1 MDQETLQKMSFET
14 ALARLEEIV
23 GALECGTA
31 ALDDSLALFEEGV
44 ALVRLCNGKLDSAQQ
59 RIQIA
64 HYGYYRLGLTRALR
78 TVVDRQKRI
87 DHFVYVAAVLRQKE
101 LASRIVVIFFHYELL
116 EH

>member
-23 GALECGTA
+23 GALEGGTA

-59 RIQIA
+59 RIQIVTEENGA
-64 HYGYYRLGLTRALR
+64 MVEKPFDTPAG
-78 TVVDRQKRI
+78 
-87 DHFVYVAAVLRQKE
+87 
-101 LASRIVVIFFHYELL
+101 
-116 EH
+116 

>member
-1 MDQETLQKMSFET
+1 MIPEFMSKIG
-14 ALARLEEIV
+14 RI
-23 GALECGTA
+23 
-31 ALDDSLALFEEGV
+31 
-44 ALVRLCNGKLDSAQQ
+44 AQQ

-101 LASRIVVIFFHYELL
+101 LASRIVVIFFIMNC
-116 EH
+116 

>member
-23 GALECGTA
+23 GALEGGTA

-59 RIQIA
+59 RIQIVTEENGTMVEKPFDTPA
-64 HYGYYRLGLTRALR
+64 G
-78 TVVDRQKRI
+78 
-87 DHFVYVAAVLRQKE
+87 
-101 LASRIVVIFFHYELL
+101 
-116 EH
+116 

>member
-23 GALECGTA
+23 GALEGGTA

-59 RIQIA
+59 RIQI
-64 HYGYYRLGLTRALR
+64 
-78 TVVDRQKRI
+78 
-87 DHFVYVAAVLRQKE
+87 VAEENGTMVEKPFDTPAG
-101 LASRIVVIFFHYELL
+101 
-116 EH
+116 